1 MFITIKLVAFCT
13 YKNVRTLHSVNL
25 VLLKIIKVMSEFVR
39 HYVRDMES
47 DLMQVC
53 IYCGELIS
61 DYRNTM
67 VYGGGK
73 IKGWSEGYVYVLKN
87 GSTTNYCTI
96 LKEGVP
102 FKICSER

>member
-1 MFITIKLVAFCT
+1 
-13 YKNVRTLHSVNL
+13 
-25 VLLKIIKVMSEFVR
+25 MSEFVR

-61 DYRNTM
+61 DYRNSM

-73 IKGWSEGYVYVLKN
+73 ISGFKEGYIYVSKN
-87 GSTTNYCTI
+87 GNCTNYTTS
-96 LKEGVP
+96 LKEDVP